1 MMWKMG
7 RKTGIN
13 ATDKVIAVLY
23 LILGYVFIWIF
34 TSGTASWSLSAF
46 TVIYAVVVLG
56 YLYSKGKIPEK
67 ESWFWLAV
75 MLMTGLPITFYS
87 VFPVIQILALMA
99 VAAYWTLSAGGRL
112 IDAGRTSGFVGYDV
126 WNALGAV
133 PFLNFLMQ
141 GKVLLGMAEKVTGE
155 NLDEEET
162 GKNVEEQA
170 KMRND
175 KMNTL
180 AAILLGAAIV
190 IPIFCILL
198 PLLSSADA
206 GFEHLLGGVS
216 DYIYTHLF
224 AFLLRM
230 LFAIPVSCY
239 LFGLVYGSIY
249 GKNANRITGQ
259 NIQKTRQAVRILP
272 MPAVVTIL
280 AAVCAVYI
288 LFIGVQGNYFFSA
301 LAGRLPEAFTYAEY
315 ARRGFFELCQ
325 AGVWNLLILWFV
337 NRLARVDDKENRWL
351 KTGNILLS
359 GLTLVLILTA
369 AGKMMLYIL
378 AYGLTV
384 NRMIPMVFMVWMAVI
399 FSSMIV
405 RQYRRFPMVRNCVMI
420 GALLFCALCVFPVE
434 HWTGMYNAWRFPG

>member
-13 ATDKVIAVLY
+13 ATDKVIALLY

-46 TVIYAVVVLG
+46 TLFYAVVVLG

-175 KMNTL
+175 KMNT
-180 AAILLGAAIV
+180 
-190 IPIFCILL
+190 
-198 PLLSSADA
+198 
-206 GFEHLLGGVS
+206 
-216 DYIYTHLF
+216 
-224 AFLLRM
+224 
-230 LFAIPVSCY
+230 
-239 LFGLVYGSIY
+239 
-249 GKNANRITGQ
+249 
-259 NIQKTRQAVRILP
+259 
-272 MPAVVTIL
+272 
-280 AAVCAVYI
+280 
-288 LFIGVQGNYFFSA
+288 
-301 LAGRLPEAFTYAEY
+301 
-315 ARRGFFELCQ
+315 
-325 AGVWNLLILWFV
+325 
-337 NRLARVDDKENRWL
+337 
-351 KTGNILLS
+351 
-359 GLTLVLILTA
+359 
-369 AGKMMLYIL
+369 
-378 AYGLTV
+378 
-384 NRMIPMVFMVWMAVI
+384 
-399 FSSMIV
+399 
-405 RQYRRFPMVRNCVMI
+405 
-420 GALLFCALCVFPVE
+420 
-434 HWTGMYNAWRFPG
+434 